1 MKCSA
6 SRWINYKIYSH
17 RFPTCLPTYICL
29 PATRILFPHSSLN
42 LASPSNVPLNQHSSL
57 RDADRTSVLFVTGV
71 GAEYFMMDSLKS
83 HHSARRRG
91 LPCHRARNFARTAC
105 SPRGVKCGVGHIYFT
120 HLHAD
125 PGFITRKAIIFTR
138 GMELGLFRPKGLA
151 KLPLHI

>member
-1 MKCSA
+1 M
-6 SRWINYKIYSH
+6 
-17 RFPTCLPTYICL
+17 
-29 PATRILFPHSSLN
+29 
-42 LASPSNVPLNQHSSL
+42 
-57 RDADRTSVLFVTGV
+57 TGV

-91 LPCHRARNFARTAC
+91 LPCHRARNFARAAC